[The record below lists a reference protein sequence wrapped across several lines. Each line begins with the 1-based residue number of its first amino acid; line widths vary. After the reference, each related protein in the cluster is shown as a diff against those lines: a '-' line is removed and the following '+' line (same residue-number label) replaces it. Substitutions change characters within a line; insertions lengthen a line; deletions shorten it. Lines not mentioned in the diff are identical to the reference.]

1 MRRASALLLGRSRS
15 SLIPLA
21 AFVVAVVGFIG
32 LPVFSDRPLETYDLF
47 NLFEAYAQIGL
58 ITLGFG
64 LVVIAGEFDLSIIG
78 IFALSGVIAV
88 QSGQQNPFLGVLL
101 ALVIGSVFGALQGLL
116 IARFRIPSMPV
127 TLATYIAL
135 LGLTRVIGHNQPSVS
150 FKNIDTTLWV
160 QEPVLQVFSP
170 RSLIVLGLFALTA
183 LVLGLTRWGRE
194 LRALGGDRKAS
205 RTSGVP
211 VDRRLVA
218 LFAASSGLA
227 VVGGSLAAFNTG
239 AAITDPG
246 AAPLTLG
253 AAGALIGGVALTG
266 GRGSVVGI
274 FAGTMSIVT
283 LQQIFIVAGAEES
296 FTDLA
301 FGLVLLFF
309 VAVNAP
315 DARNGLVRLR
325 ARRRTPTTAAPKG
338 RA

>member
-1 MRRASALLLGRSRS
+1 MRFSIRRS
-15 SLIPLA
+15 STTLIPVVSL
-21 AFVVAVVGFIG
+21 VVAAIAFIA
-32 LPVFSDRPLETYDLF
+32 LPAYTGQQLASYDVF

-64 LVVIAGEFDLSIIG
+64 LVVIAGEFDLSTIG

-88 QSGQQNPFLGVLL
+88 EAGQTHPVLGVVC
-101 ALVIGSVFGALQGLL
+101 ALVICTAFGAAQGLV
-116 IARFRIPSMPV
+116 IARLQIPSMPV

-135 LGLTRVIGHNQPSVS
+135 LGLSRVVGHNQPSVS
-150 FKNIDTTLWV
+150 YRNTDATLWIQGV
-160 QEPVLQVFSP
+160 VLQVFSP
-170 RSLIVLGLFALTA
+170 RSLIVLGIFVITG

-205 RTSGVP
+205 RTSGIP

-218 LFAASSGLA
+218 LFAASSAFA
-227 VVGGSLAAFNTG
+227 VIGGSLSAFNAG

-246 AAPLTLG
+246 STPLTLG

-283 LQQIFIVAGAEES
+283 LQQIFILTNAEES
-296 FTDLA
+296 VSDLI
-301 FGLVLLFF
+301 FGVVLLAF

-315 DARNGLVRLR
+315 EARHGLIRFR
-325 ARRRTPTTAAPKG
+325 AARRVATPSPSQTSGAH
-338 RA
+338 R

>member
-1 MRRASALLLGRSRS
+1 MKRVLALLLGRGWS

-21 AFVVAVVGFIG
+21 AFVVAVVGFVS
-32 LPVFSDRPLETYDLF
+32 LPVFTDRPLETYDLF

-64 LVVIAGEFDLSIIG
+64 LVVIAGEFDLSIVG

-88 QSGQQNPFLGVLL
+88 QSGQHHPFLGVLL

-150 FKNIDTTLWV
+150 FENIDTTLWV

-170 RSLIVLGLFALTA
+170 RSLVALGLFALTA

-205 RTSGVP
+205 RTSGIP

-218 LFAASSGLA
+218 LFAASSALA

-315 DARNGLVRLR
+315 DARNGFVRLR
-325 ARRRTPTTAAPKG
+325 ARRRTSTTAAPKG